1 MLINTLIVSNN
12 YNSIMDILYS
22 FIYKNLETKNIKFKS
37 VKELFQSDDNKYKLT
52 QNLYREVYLPN
63 NQKLFNQIKQKV
75 DKYVSIWA
83 ESGKLDKLEETV
95 GYSINAPEE
104 QLRYYNKLFID
115 TFKNVIV
122 NYDTYNFEINN
133 NPYKHILEYKI
144 NDKQINKKISDLL
157 PNDFNYISFNNYNDQ
172 YNLNNNF
179 KAKYNK
185 IPYYER
191 SIYRKNY
198 DILDMGSFRER
209 KLDNNNYKRYNNNE
223 LLNNVDYLRKK

>member
-1 MLINTLIVSNN
+1 
-12 YNSIMDILYS
+12 MDILYS

-37 VKELFQSDDNKYKLT
+37 VKELFQSNENKYKLT

-63 NQKLFNQIKQKV
+63 NQKLFNDVKKKV
-75 DKYVSIWA
+75 DKYVNIWVN
-83 ESGKLDKLEETV
+83 SGKLDRLEETV

-104 QLRYYNKLFID
+104 QLRYYNKLFVD

-122 NYDTYNFEINN
+122 NYDTLNFEINN

-144 NDKQINKKISDLL
+144 NEKSVNKKISDLL
-157 PNDFNYISFNNYNDQ
+157 ANDFDYISFNNYNDQ

-209 KLDNNNYKRYNNNE
+209 KLDNNNYKRYNNKE